1 MRYIGEMYPNI
12 VRIQKCVTVNTVR
25 SPWVSHTG
33 TCHFRV
39 LRRLQHRS
47 AGLPRDSSRSLVF
60 VVIPAGIGIPQA
72 SLSDS
77 VRDRPGSVLPDDAGR
92 GGASERVQT
101 GADSQQIH
109 SVADGIGNENERV
122 ESEYVHLRD
131 GHGEY
136 D

>member
-1 MRYIGEMYPNI
+1 M
-12 VRIQKCVTVNTVR
+12 
-25 SPWVSHTG
+25 
-33 TCHFRV
+33 
-39 LRRLQHRS
+39 
-47 AGLPRDSSRSLVF
+47 
-60 VVIPAGIGIPQA
+60 
-72 SLSDS
+72 
-77 VRDRPGSVLPDDAGR
+77 RDRPGSVLPDDAGR

-131 GHGEY
+131 GLDEY